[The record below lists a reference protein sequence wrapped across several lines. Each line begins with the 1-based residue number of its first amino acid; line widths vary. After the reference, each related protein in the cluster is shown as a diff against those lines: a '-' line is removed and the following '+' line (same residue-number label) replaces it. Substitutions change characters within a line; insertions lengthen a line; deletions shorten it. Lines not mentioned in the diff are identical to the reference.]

1 CRPSSRCSRTP
12 TWTSPCSSRTTGS
25 GGKGVR
31 RGITFGVTA
40 YLIWGLF
47 PLYFPLLQPAGAV
60 EILAHRMVWSLV
72 VSAIV
77 LTAVRGWRAIRT
89 MPPRVWALV
98 LAGAVLIAINW
109 GIYI

>member
-1 CRPSSRCSRTP
+1 M
-12 TWTSPCSSRTTGS
+12 
-25 GGKGVR
+25 R

-47 PLYFPLLQPAGAV
+47 PLYFPLLQPAGAL

-77 LTAVRGWRAIRT
+77 LTVVRGWKAIRA
-89 MPPRVWALV
+89 MPLRVWALV
-98 LAGAVLIAINW
+98 LAGAVADRGQLGHLHLGGQQRPRRRGGARLLHQPAGDACCSGW
-109 GIYI
+109 